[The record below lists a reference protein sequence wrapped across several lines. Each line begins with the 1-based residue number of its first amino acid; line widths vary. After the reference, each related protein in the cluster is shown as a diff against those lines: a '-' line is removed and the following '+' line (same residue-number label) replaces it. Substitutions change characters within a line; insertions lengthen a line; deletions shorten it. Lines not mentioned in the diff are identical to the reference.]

1 MRYPRKTT
9 TVVLVG
15 AVGLASAAY
24 GIGSQVGDGSASARD
39 GANTSYGV
47 ADRDFHRDGPPGFAA
62 LADSLGVEAGALE
75 KALRDFHDQQAG
87 DHRDDFAK
95 ALAGALGIPADKV
108 TEALNG
114 LEDKHKQRFAQR
126 LADELGVDAADV
138 TAALDKLAGDRQ
150 DGPHGPGHLGQKL
163 ADELGVDVDKVEDA
177 LFAQRPDRG
186 MHRGHHQRQPL
197 RQLADALGVT
207 RAELRKALREVRADA
222 ESGWQKRQEALV
234 SFLADRFNLSEDK
247 VKDALGDLPEP
258 GGPFGPGSHHHRGG
272 PGGPPGPGGPGGPP
286 GPGGP
291 GGPFGP

>member
-1 MRYPRKTT
+1 M
-9 TVVLVG
+9 
-15 AVGLASAAY
+15 
-24 GIGSQVGDGSASARD
+24 GDGSASARD

-47 ADRDFHRDGPPGFAA
+47 AGRDFHRDGPPGFAA
-62 LADSLGVEAGALE
+62 LADSLGVDANALE

-95 ALAGALGIPADKV
+95 ALAGALGIPADNV

-150 DGPHGPGHLGQKL
+150 DGPHAPGDFAQKL
-163 ADELGVDVDKVEDA
+163 ADELGVGVDKVEDG

-222 ESGWQKRQEALV
+222 ESGWQKRQDALV
-234 SFLADRFNLSEDK
+234 SFLADRFNLSEGK
-247 VKDALGDLPEP
+247 VKDALGDLPGPAGPLDRAATTIAAAQVDRQGQVDRPARAVRSVPDP
-258 GGPFGPGSHHHRGG
+258 GVGNFDRLSNQGFGSLDDGPSTGSVTRNTLGP
-272 PGGPPGPGGPGGPP
+272 
-286 GPGGP
+286 
-291 GGPFGP
+291 